1 MRTISSSIGAA
12 AAMPIRPSAGCVSGA
27 TVRVNRHAG
36 KAAATEMFAGGSGWK
51 GEVIMRAGKRVATWV
66 LAGFLTAAS
75 TWLGMI
81 PAYAATPAASGS
93 LSQLFKRVDP
103 AVVVI
108 RTSEHV
114 AATVR
119 GEPSGNVMSV
129 AGIGSGVLVS
139 ADGKVVTAAHV
150 VQTADSVDVEFV
162 SGTVVKARI
171 VASDAAADVALL
183 QLERVPP
190 HIAPVRFGDSDKAE
204 VGDQVFI
211 VGAPQGITHTLTVGH
226 VSARRQPKSTHAGLV
241 SAELFQTDAAIN
253 RGNSGSPMFNM
264 NGDVIGIVS
273 HIVSMSGGSEGLGF
287 VVTSNMA
294 RRLLLE
300 ERSVWHGLDGYLIT
314 TELARAFNLPMAGLL
329 VQRVAHGSPA
339 ERMGLRGGR
348 YRITIENEQLLIG
361 GDVIVAVEG
370 IELAEPDAYER
381 VRRRLLE
388 VRASGGMMRLSL
400 IRDGVLTKLI
410 ANFEP

>member
-1 MRTISSSIGAA
+1 MCVIER
-12 AAMPIRPSAGCVSGA
+12 MSAG
-27 TVRVNRHAG
+27 
-36 KAAATEMFAGGSGWK
+36 
-51 GEVIMRAGKRVATWV
+51 V
-66 LAGFLTAAS
+66 LVGILVAAS
-75 TWLGMI
+75 MWLGTA
-81 PAYAATPAASGS
+81 PAHAATPSPTGS
-93 LSQLFKRVDP
+93 LSQVFKRVDP

-114 AATVR
+114 AAVVP
-119 GEPSGNVMSV
+119 GAPSGTVMNV
-129 AGIGSGVLVS
+129 AGVGSGVLVS

-150 VQTADSVDVEFV
+150 VQTADTVDVEFTG
-162 SGTVVKARI
+162 GTVVKARI

-190 HIAPVRFGDSDKAE
+190 HIAPARLGDSDKTE

-211 VGAPQGITHTLTVGH
+211 VGAPLGITHTLTVGH
-226 VSARRQPKSTHAGLV
+226 VSARRQPKATYGGLV
-241 SAELFQTDAAIN
+241 STELFQTDAAIN
-253 RGNSGSPMFNM
+253 RGNSGGPMFDL
-264 NGDVIGIVS
+264 NGNVIGIVT
-273 HIVSMSGGSEGLGF
+273 HIVSVSGGSEGLGF

-314 TELARAFNLPMAGLL
+314 TELAHAFNLPAAGLL

-339 ERMGLRGGR
+339 ERMGLHGGR
-348 YRITIENEQLLIG
+348 YSITIDNEQLLIG

-381 VRRRLLE
+381 VRRRLLD
-388 VRASGGMMRLSL
+388 VRASGGVMRLSL
-400 IRDGVLTKLI
+400 MRDGVLTKLI
-410 ANFEP
+410 ANFE

>member
-1 MRTISSSIGAA
+1 M
-12 AAMPIRPSAGCVSGA
+12 
-27 TVRVNRHAG
+27 TVRAR
-36 KAAATEMFAGGSGWK
+36 E
-51 GEVIMRAGKRVATWV
+51 RVVAWV

-75 TWLGMI
+75 TWLGT
-81 PAYAATPAASGS
+81 AAAHAATTSAPGS

-114 AATVR
+114 AAAGPGAPFGT
-119 GEPSGNVMSV
+119 MTSV
-129 AGIGSGVLVS
+129 VGVGSGVLVS

-150 VQTADSVDVEFV
+150 VQTADSVDVEFIG
-162 SGTVVKARI
+162 GTVVKARI

-190 HIAPVRFGDSDKAE
+190 NIAPARFGDSDKTE

-211 VGAPQGITHTLTVGH
+211 VGAPRGISHTLTVGH
-226 VSARRQPKSTHAGLV
+226 VSARRQPKSTYAGLV
-241 SAELFQTDAAIN
+241 SGELFQTDAAIN
-253 RGNSGSPMFNM
+253 RGNSGGPMFDM
-264 NGDVIGIVS
+264 NGEVIGIVS
-273 HIVSMSGGSEGLGF
+273 HIVSVSGGSEGLGF

-300 ERSVWHGLDGYLIT
+300 ERSVWLGLDGYLLTSEI
-314 TELARAFNLPMAGLL
+314 ARAFNLPAAGLL

-339 ERMGLRGGR
+339 ERLGLRGGR
-348 YRITIENEQLLIG
+348 YSVVVGDEQLLIG
-361 GDVIVAVEG
+361 GDVIIAVEG
-370 IELAEPDAYER
+370 IALAEPGAYER
-381 VRRRLLE
+381 VRRRLMD
-388 VRASGGMMRLSL
+388 VRASGGVMHLSL
-400 IRDGVLTKLI
+400 MREGMLTTLI